1 MEEDLQVCLLF
12 PGWEAE
18 DEHVAV
24 ISPHDDDG
32 LLGAG
37 YAILAALANEAEVY
51 PSSARACGRCL
62 WLPDLVLSK
71 SGAGRSN
78 MVNHPAQEPSDREGG
93 ARDA

>member
-24 ISPHDDDG
+24 ISAHDDDG

-37 YAILAALANEAEVY
+37 YAILAVLANEAEVY
-51 PSSARACGRCL
+51 PS
-62 WLPDLVLSK
+62 
-71 SGAGRSN
+71 
-78 MVNHPAQEPSDREGG
+78 G
-93 ARDA
+93 ARMGPLPLATRSRTVEIRGR